1 MEAKVILLQYRMLSV
16 SRNEPYNVCIFL
28 NPYLYGAALMCRF
41 FSSRL
46 PQIYWN
52 GPQNIFIIRCDL
64 LMDLVFMQQLNGL
77 DSLAAPNYVINII
90 TIITISLRYC
100 QSYEYYYV
108 PVLGFV
114 PIHFEWMWSQIF
126 KHKRHIWNINMNA
139 QARHVPIRKLGQI

>member
-1 MEAKVILLQYRMLSV
+1 MLSV

-28 NPYLYGAALMCRF
+28 NPYLHGAALMCRF

-100 QSYEYYYV
+100 QSYEYWKRPISV